1 MKKRIVA
8 ALLAAVMGA
17 AALTGC
23 GGSGST
29 SQNNDA
35 SAEAEAGAED
45 ASAADEAAAEAGAE
59 DAAAGDAA
67 EAGSEDLLAKIQS
80 AGKIVIAME
89 GNWAPWTYEDEN
101 GNLVGFEVEVSGA
114 VAEKLG
120 VTPEYVTGEWDG
132 LLAGVQAG
140 RYDLMANGV
149 GYTEERAQAY
159 TYSDFYAFNRT
170 ALVVRGDNE
179 EIKSME
185 DLAGKTTC
193 NSANST
199 YQLLAEKYG
208 ATVKDVESL
217 AGTIDELMAGRV
229 DATLN
234 AEVSINDYMRE
245 QPDADIKIVAYDED
259 VEQVGMIMPYGESS
273 ASLCAAINQA
283 LAELREEGKLAEIS
297 TKYFGMDITT
307 NK

>member
-1 MKKRIVA
+1 MKKRWIA
-8 ALLAAVMGA
+8 ALLATVIGA

-23 GGSGST
+23 GGGST
-29 SQNNDA
+29 SNSQDQSA
-35 SAEAEAGAED
+35 EAAAEAEAGD
-45 ASAADEAAAEAGAE
+45 AGAE
-59 DAAAGDAA
+59 A
-67 EAGSEDLLAKIQS
+67 EATEAGGEDLLAKIQK

-159 TYSDFYAFNRT
+159 YYSDFYAFNRT

-217 AGTIDELMAGRV
+217 SGTIDELMAGRV

-245 QPDADIKIVAYDED
+245 QPDADIKIVAFDED
-259 VEQVGMIMPYGESS
+259 VEQVGMIMPYGDSS
-273 ASLCAAINQA
+273 AALRDAINQA

-297 TKYFGMDITT
+297 TKYFGIDITT
-307 NK
+307 NE

>member
-1 MKKRIVA
+1 MKKRWIAV
-8 ALLAAVMGA
+8 LLAAVMGT

-23 GGSGST
+23 GGGSGST
-29 SQNNDA
+29 GQSDGA
-35 SAEAEAGAED
+35 SAEAEAEP
-45 ASAADEAAAEAGAE
+45 GAE
-59 DAAAGDAA
+59 DAAAAEEAA
-67 EAGSEDLLAKIQS
+67 GAEGTEDLLAKVQK

-140 RYDLMANGV
+140 RYDVMANGV
-149 GYTEERAQAY
+149 GFTEERAQAY
-159 TYSDFYAFNRT
+159 YYSDFYAFNRT

-217 AGTIDELMAGRV
+217 SGTIDELLAGRV

-245 QPDADIKIVAYDED
+245 KPDADIKIVAFDED
-259 VEQVGMIMPYGESS
+259 VEQVGMIMPYGDSS
-273 ASLCAAINQA
+273 ASLRDAINKA